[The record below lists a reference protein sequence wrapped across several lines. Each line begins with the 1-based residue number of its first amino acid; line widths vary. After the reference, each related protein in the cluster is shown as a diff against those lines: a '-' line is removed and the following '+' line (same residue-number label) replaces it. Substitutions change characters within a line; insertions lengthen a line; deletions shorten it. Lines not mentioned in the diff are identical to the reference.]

1 MPCAPC
7 PSLGSCSWST
17 EALRA
22 AGTVLLP
29 SCPAGA
35 QPVSVFTLH
44 YSGPNVMGH
53 DWSGR
58 EVMVSAHRK
67 GSSQRAGW
75 ALVPCQS
82 EIPWGGEEQGDAKA
96 GEALRKVSR
105 LLPSC
110 ISQDSCCF
118 SFSFM
123 LLGGLEAQLCPC
135 LAKLTLRNTDCSSV
149 KVAIFLGV
157 FCFPGCV

>member
-1 MPCAPC
+1 MSPASGNPPLSP
-7 PSLGSCSWST
+7 PSSALCSLSFPWELQL

-53 DWSGR
+53 DWRGR
-58 EVMVSAHRK
+58 EVMMPAHRK

-123 LLGGLEAQLCPC
+123 LLGGPGGPALPLPC
-135 LAKLTLRNTDCSSV
+135 
-149 KVAIFLGV
+149 
-157 FCFPGCV
+157 